1 MGEFELIERF
11 FKRAAR
17 QADVGIGDDCAIWT
31 PSPGHQL
38 AISADMLV
46 EGRHFLSTVN
56 PRDLGHKALA
66 VNLSD
71 LAACVPHHALF
82 YCLCLCPGWTKSGC
96 QAFQKAC
103 LPWPMHRG
111 VS

>member
-46 EGRHFLSTVN
+46 EGRHFLSTVEP
-56 PRDLGHKALA
+56 PRFG
-66 VNLSD
+66 
-71 LAACVPHHALF
+71 PQGF
-82 YCLCLCPGWTKSGC
+82 GGE
-96 QAFQKAC
+96 FE
-103 LPWPMHRG
+103 
-111 VS
+111 